1 MAPGSVNLGMSPPTS
16 ASSYRII
23 SQASARIVKLD
34 SGMTGRPDQP
44 QTFLFFA
51 SQLRSRL
58 AISAGL
64 K

>member
-1 MAPGSVNLGMSPPTS
+1 MAPGAVNLSMSPPKS
-16 ASSYRII
+16 ASGYRII
-23 SQASARIVKLD
+23 SQAPARIVKRDRQRAPL
-34 SGMTGRPDQP
+34 GRPQI
-44 QTFLFFA
+44 FLFFA